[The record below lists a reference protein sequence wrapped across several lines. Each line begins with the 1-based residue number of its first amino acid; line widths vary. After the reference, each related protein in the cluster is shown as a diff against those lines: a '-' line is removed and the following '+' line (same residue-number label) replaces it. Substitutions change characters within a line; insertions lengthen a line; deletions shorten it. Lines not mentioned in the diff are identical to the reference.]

1 MKLFGE
7 KVNDERVEKGYIVYK
22 GKNIFNKHGV
32 NSIFFYDWQEK
43 KTYQEYHF
51 SRMYEIS
58 FGQISN

>member
-1 MKLFGE
+1 MKLLGE
-7 KVNDERVEKGYIVYK
+7 KVNDERVEKGCIVCK

-43 KTYQEYHF
+43 KTYRF
-51 SRMYEIS
+51 STMYEIS